1 MRCLAS
7 SLQLSSGT
15 MKGSYYQSMG
25 VSSDH
30 NKNGKSSYHSIPD
43 IDTDEQDLTSSGATK
58 PAARRKRCCKKHK
71 SFIWGI
77 MLGVFLAFART
88 IYEDIRLIVMVYHS
102 SSSRHRTN
110 NQLHTLNTL
119 LHLHSH
125 NRTTVSIGPRPYFLI
140 NEMDNSNPELKSTL
154 QKCALNIKSFRPSN
168 FVLGHR
174 GAALQFPEHTD
185 RSHDAATRMG
195 AGIVECDIN
204 LTKDK
209 QLICRHERCDLHLT
223 TNVLVTPLASKCT
236 QPFRPAIGS
245 LPATAKCCTTDF
257 TLSEI
262 QNQMCGRM
270 VSAYSL

>member
-1 MRCLAS
+1 MGVAS
-7 SLQLSSGT
+7 DDEIGI
-15 MKGSYYQSMG
+15 MNG
-25 VSSDH
+25 VSSYNSITPDTEAETG
-30 NKNGKSSYHSIPD
+30 NITIKTISSHQP
-43 IDTDEQDLTSSGATK
+43 
-58 PAARRKRCCKKHK
+58 ARRKRCFRRHK
-71 SFIWGI
+71 SFVSGI
-77 MLGVFLAFART
+77 IVGIFLTWART
-88 IYEDIRLIVMVYHS
+88 IYEDVRLIASIIGS
-102 SSSRHRTN
+102 SSSTHSNTHYN
-110 NQLHTLNTL
+110 PKLHTLNTL
-119 LHLHSH
+119 LHLHSQ
-125 NRTTVSIGPRPYFLI
+125 NRTIVSIGPRPYFLI

-154 QKCALNIKSFRPSN
+154 QKCALTIKSFRPSD

-185 RSHDAATRMG
+185 RSHDAGTRMG
-195 AGIVECDIN
+195 AGIIECDIN

-236 QPFRPAIGS
+236 QPFHPAIGN

-270 VSAYSL
+270 VSAYL